1 MSLCLFPDTSILC
14 IQVRK
19 TGETAFPAADGT
31 YFTLLQVRKERPMTA
46 EYPNKPVSVDVLD
59 TTLRDG
65 AQAEGISFSVND
77 KFAVFEAL
85 ADIGVKYVEA
95 GNPGS
100 NPKDR
105 EFFSTFIQTKDAGT
119 RLCAFGS
126 TKRKDKTCDEDAQ
139 IQSLLQSGT
148 STIVIFGKV
157 WAMEVEEIIRATPD
171 ENIRMIADTIS
182 YFAVRG
188 KEVVFDAEHYF
199 EAAKSNREYAKA
211 CLLAAQNAGASCVCL
226 CDTNGS
232 TMPEDV
238 AEYTAEVVALVDPDR
253 CKVGIHCHNDSGVA
267 VSNTLQAVLAGAR
280 HIQGTFNGIG
290 ERCGNANLA
299 TIIPNL
305 QLKYGIRCV
314 PEDRMDLLTPIAR
327 KIADIENM
335 TLPGSA
341 PYVGISAFAHK
352 AGMHVDAIKK
362 NTSTFEHVPP
372 ESVGNSRRFLVSEIA
387 GKAAI
392 LELIRRIRPDIDKAS
407 PEVEQVLARVK
418 QLEHDGYSFEGAEA
432 SQELLVCRELGIY
445 RPFFDLERIAVN
457 SEHPHIGPLSA
468 SSFIKIHV
476 DGKTEVTAE
485 EGDGPIN
492 AIDKALRK
500 AMEVFYPELK
510 KTRLSDYKVRVLNR
524 HATASSVRVLI
535 ETTDGIRSWRTVGVS
550 TDIISASYQALVDSL
565 EYPLMTARLKK
576 S

>member
-1 MSLCLFPDTSILC
+1 MIDE
-14 IQVRK
+14 K
-19 TGETAFPAADGT
+19 T
-31 YFTLLQVRKERPMTA
+31 QRPT
-46 EYPNKPVSVDVLD
+46 SVDILD

-77 KFAVFEAL
+77 KFAVFQAL
-85 ADIGVKYVEA
+85 ASIGIKYVEA

-105 EFFSTFIQTKDAGT
+105 EFFGSFIQNRDRYT

-139 IQSLLQSGT
+139 IQSLLSAGT
-148 STIVIFGKV
+148 QTVVIFGKV
-157 WAMEVEEIIRATPD
+157 WEMEVREILRATPE
-171 ENIRMIADTIS
+171 ENISMIADTVS
-182 YFAVRG
+182 YFAG
-188 KEVVFDAEHYF
+188 HGIEVIFDAEHYF
-199 EAAKSNREYAKA
+199 EAAEDNREYVHM

-226 CDTNGS
+226 CDTNGA
-232 TMPEDV
+232 TMPDQIASHVE
-238 AEYTAEVVALVDPDR
+238 EVVRLLDSGR

-267 VSNTLQAVLAGAR
+267 VSNTLTAVLAGAS
-280 HIQGTFNGIG
+280 HVQGTFNGIG
-290 ERCGNANLA
+290 ERCGNANLS

-305 QLKYGIRCV
+305 QLKYGISCI
-314 PEDRMDLLTPIAR
+314 PPDKMDLITPIAR
-327 KIADIENM
+327 KIADIENV
-335 TLPGSA
+335 TLSGNA

-362 NTSTFEHVPP
+362 NSRTFEHVEP
-372 ESVGNSRRFLVSEIA
+372 ESVGNSRRLLVSEIA

-392 LELIRRIRPDIDKAS
+392 LELIRRIRPNIDKAS
-407 PEVEQVLARVK
+407 PEVELVLGRVK

-432 SQELLVCRELGIY
+432 SQELLVCRELGLY
-445 RPFFDLERIAVN
+445 KPFFELERITVN
-457 SEHPHIGPLSA
+457 SEHPHQSELSA

-476 DGKTEVTAE
+476 DGKVEVTAA

-535 ETTDGIRSWRTVGVS
+535 ETTDGTSTWRTVGVS
-550 TDIISASYQALVDSL
+550 TDIITASYQALVDSL
-565 EYPLMTARLKK
+565 EYPLMLDRLQDQKDQ
-576 S
+576 